1 MSSPMCNVRFILLSI
16 PVIMLTLVSPTRAQ
30 MPGGGPP
37 DLQDGDATA
46 FVVDDPLRR
55 KLKEPGGLHRPA
67 MPTPTEQLA
76 HAQALQKEGEL
87 KKAADAFNDLVHT
100 WHDTT
105 AAVEAQMAYAELYA
119 ARGKYRRAFIEYQYM
134 IDYFA
139 IAFPFDEVL
148 KRQSQLAHTVLGEE
162 QRRGFF
168 RSMFRDPK
176 RALVMFD
183 KVVANAPNWDGGA
196 EIRLTIAGIKE
207 ANGDMHAA
215 MTAYERVQQ
224 FHPRSPAAEQAAY
237 RKAICMHNI
246 ADNNKRDEAKCRQ
259 AMSAFASFLSR
270 YPGSDLR
277 GDAEAQLSGL
287 RLRLSEMYYERADY
301 YDRVA
306 RRPKAA
312 ILAYRD
318 YLRRFPS
325 AEKAGVVHNRIKE
338 LEQLVEENSHD

>member
-1 MSSPMCNVRFILLSI
+1 MYNLPSISLLVAMI
-16 PVIMLTLVSPTRAQ
+16 VLTLLPLARAQ
-30 MPGGGPP
+30 MSGGGPP
-37 DLQDGDATA
+37 NLQEGTTTS
-46 FVVDDPLRR
+46 VVADDPLRR
-55 KLKEPGGLHRPA
+55 KLKEPGGLHRAA
-67 MPTPTEQLA
+67 MPSAAEQLSY
-76 HAQALQKEGEL
+76 AQTLRKEGDV
-87 KKAADAFNDLVHT
+87 KKAADAFDDLVHA
-100 WHDTT
+100 WHDTSE
-105 AAVEAQMAYAELYA
+105 AVEAQMAYAELFA
-119 ARGKYRRAFIEYQYM
+119 ERGKYRRAFIEYQYM

-148 KRQSQLAHTVLGEE
+148 KRQARLAQTVLGEQ

-168 RSMFRDPK
+168 RSMFRDPS

-196 EIRLTIAGIKE
+196 DIRLTIAGIKE
-207 ANGDMHAA
+207 ANGDLSAA
-215 MTAYERVQQ
+215 VTAYERVQQ

-237 RKAICMHNI
+237 RKAVCILRI
-246 ADNNKRDEAKCRQ
+246 AENNKRDEAKCRQ

-277 GDAEAQLSGL
+277 LDAEDQLAVL

-301 YDRVA
+301 YDRIA
-306 RRPKAA
+306 RRPSAA

-325 AEKAGVVHNRIKE
+325 AEKAGGVHSRIKE
-338 LEQLVEENSHD
+338 LELLVEENTSD